1 VQAGVDKKKRFN
13 AIGSYVRLLAAR
25 TTMHHALRKP
35 PRTMTVAEFLD
46 WPGDGSGRTFQLVD
60 GELRAMS
67 PGSATHGTIQAN
79 LCCLIRNALV
89 AAGSGCRLVTE
100 PGVITRIRSD
110 MNLRVPDL
118 GVTRTA
124 DAPGQ
129 QALPDPI
136 ALIEVLSPG
145 NASDT
150 WDNVWAYTTIP
161 SVREIV
167 LVHSTRVL
175 AELLRRGADGHWP
188 GRPEEI
194 GAGGTLHLE
203 SMSVAFP
210 LRDAYAQTHLA

>member
-1 VQAGVDKKKRFN
+1 MPD
-13 AIGSYVRLLAAR
+13 
-25 TTMHHALRKP
+25 ALRKLP
-35 PRTMTVAEFLD
+35 HNMTVADFLD

-79 LCCLIRNALV
+79 LCGLIRNALV
-89 AAGSGCRLVTE
+89 ASGSGCRIVTE

-110 MNLRVPDL
+110 INMRVPDL

-145 NASDT
+145 NTTDT

-167 LVHSTRVL
+167 IVHSTRVS
-175 AELLRRGADGHWP
+175 AEVLRSGTDGHWP
-188 GRPEEI
+188 EAPEQI
-194 GAGGTLHLE
+194 DGADTLRLE
-203 SMSVAFP
+203 SIAMAFAV
-210 LRDAYAQTHLA
+210 REGYAQTHLA